1 MKRRRQSSI
10 EAALL
15 EDIKA
20 HVNASASLLGRT
32 LLHGQ
37 KAGDAAAAAAAR
49 RARVRRSQQI
59 FQGDAGLAVSLQKM
73 REEAAAIG
81 NELRSLEAAIAMP
94 LPGGE
99 VVTSG
104 GLRVS
109 LGAARVRATALR
121 EERARVEGAVET
133 VSSHVPEVL
142 STIRQLAADGDL
154 RGEVVPPRGARPT
167 GVIDADKPSDTVVH
181 HYVGA
186 TLPPHLCLAADLED
200 AEDKDDAALHAALAA
215 GPRFLLPAASP
226 AHIRLA
232 LHSTLQDALCCC
244 CDGDEVILPP
254 GRHSA
259 AALGRLRECVTIR
272 GAEGARSTV
281 LTNGADDASF
291 VEASAKSISL
301 VGLTLRARGG
311 GEGVVRVSRG
321 WLSMSHCAVE
331 CGGPEGVRE
340 LLWTVS
346 LHTSTCEQV
355 RRTGGS
361 ARARRRAPLDE
372 PLFRLGRL
380 HLWHPI

>member
-142 STIRQLAADGDL
+142 STIRQVPLGPAHHHRCQTPPLLAARLRPLHAPQLAADGDL

-186 TLPPHLCLAADLED
+186 TLSRPSS
-200 AEDKDDAALHAALAA
+200 AA
-215 GPRFLLPAASP
+215 GPSRLPAPS
-226 AHIRLA
+226 R
-232 LHSTLQDALCCC
+232 
-244 CDGDEVILPP
+244 
-254 GRHSA
+254 
-259 AALGRLRECVTIR
+259 RLRF
-272 GAEGARSTV
+272 
-281 LTNGADDASF
+281 D
-291 VEASAKSISL
+291 
-301 VGLTLRARGG
+301 
-311 GEGVVRVSRG
+311 
-321 WLSMSHCAVE
+321 
-331 CGGPEGVRE
+331 
-340 LLWTVS
+340 
-346 LHTSTCEQV
+346 
-355 RRTGGS
+355 
-361 ARARRRAPLDE
+361 
-372 PLFRLGRL
+372 
-380 HLWHPI
+380 